1 MGNFVRIN
9 IYFQT
14 VIALNLL
21 EMFSHVEVTT
31 QQTKNYTN
39 TDAVKNFLTGK
50 SFLQRLQ
57 ILLIEI
63 IAKILTRQETRE
75 RDFWTQHLQLHRHKN
90 LHTKAFPSCVFL
102 DFLLLPFSAIVFWVD
117 SFIIHRARILTTSQ
131 FYICA
136 IKYHMVSVVVLLYT
150 SALI

>member
-75 RDFWTQHLQLHRHKN
+75 RDF
-90 LHTKAFPSCVFL
+90 
-102 DFLLLPFSAIVFWVD
+102 
-117 SFIIHRARILTTSQ
+117 
-131 FYICA
+131 
-136 IKYHMVSVVVLLYT
+136 
-150 SALI
+150 